1 MGGDHRV
8 GHAQKALGNDPSD
21 FEAIEILF
29 PHFSQD
35 SPQCV
40 LDLLCPNGAEEHH
53 LNFCCHEEEVPAGG
67 LDFAI
72 KAKAIQRFELAPVS

>member
-1 MGGDHRV
+1 MGGDDRV

-35 SPQCV
+35 SLQCV
-40 LDLLCPNGAEEHH
+40 LDLLCSNSAKEHH
-53 LNFCCHEEEVPAGG
+53 LNFCRHEKEVPAGG

-72 KAKAIQRFELAPVS
+72 KAEAIQRFELAPVS